1 MIRVVVDEARRQ
13 RWSMPARRLTITA
26 VTLVAVVGL
35 MMAELVSVGALIE
48 RNRTEVDA
56 GRDVQLVRSAASD
69 SPGVVSGPACE
80 ALTATI
86 GVAASGSLR
95 TMAPAEV
102 SALPGVGFQRAAISP
117 GLLEV
122 LDDELIADRSLAA
135 DARHDAVYVGATTA
149 RELGLA
155 TGNIVSID
163 GESDTSR
170 VVGVLDGPRS
180 ERFSRWILY
189 ETAAVDSMGEC
200 WIEFE
205 SNTSREGNAL
215 ASALLPG
222 PDPLV
227 SARMLDWGALTAYP
241 YEELELRW
249 ERLIWLPVG
258 IVVGLLF
265 GLTLWFRR
273 TDVALV
279 RALGF
284 TRIET
289 ALMFSVEVALSVCVA
304 TLAGVVITAAL
315 AGWSDLTVSSESL
328 LVALRS
334 VIAAIGIVLANVMT
348 TSWLLAGRSLADGL
362 KDR

>member
-1 MIRVVVDEARRQ
+1 
-13 RWSMPARRLTITA
+13 
-26 VTLVAVVGL
+26 
-35 MMAELVSVGALIE
+35 
-48 RNRTEVDA
+48 
-56 GRDVQLVRSAASD
+56 
-69 SPGVVSGPACE
+69 
-80 ALTATI
+80 
-86 GVAASGSLR
+86 
-95 TMAPAEV
+95 MAPAEV
-102 SALPGVGFQRAAISP
+102 SALPRVGFQRAAVSP
-117 GLLEV
+117 GLLAV
-122 LDDELIADRSLAA
+122 LEDELIADRSLAA
-135 DARHDAVYVGATTA
+135 DARHGAVYVGAATA

-155 TGNIVSID
+155 TGSIVSID

-170 VVGVLDGPRS
+170 VVGVLNGPRS

-189 ETAAVDSMGEC
+189 ETAPVGSMGEC

-205 SNTSREGNAL
+205 PNASREGNAL

-222 PDPLV
+222 SGPLV
-227 SARMLDWGALTAYP
+227 SARMLDWGALTTYP
-241 YEELELRW
+241 HEELELRW

-304 TLAGVVITAAL
+304 TFAGVVITAAL

-328 LVALRS
+328 LIALRS
-334 VIAAIGIVLANVMT
+334 VIAATGIVLANVMVT
-348 TSWLLAGRSLADGL
+348 GCLLAGRSLADGL

>member
-1 MIRVVVDEARRQ
+1 MIRVVFDEARRQ

-26 VTLVAVVGL
+26 VMLVAVVGS
-35 MMAELVSVGALIE
+35 MMAELASVGALIE

-56 GRDVQLVRSAASD
+56 GRDVQIVRPAASD
-69 SPGVVSGPACE
+69 SSGVVSGPACE
-80 ALTATI
+80 AMTDVI

-102 SALPGVGFQRAAISP
+102 SALPGVGFQRAAVSP
-117 GLLEV
+117 GLLAV
-122 LDDELIADRSLAA
+122 LKDELIADRSLDA
-135 DARHDAVYVGATTA
+135 DARRDSVYVGATTA

-155 TGNIVSID
+155 TGSIVSID

-180 ERFSRWILY
+180 ERFSRWLLY
-189 ETAAVDSMGEC
+189 ETAPVDSMGEC

-205 SNTSREGNAL
+205 SNASREGNAL
-215 ASALLPG
+215 ASALLAG
-222 PDPLV
+222 SGPLV
-227 SARMLDWGALTAYP
+227 SARMLDWGALTTYP

-258 IVVGLLF
+258 IVVGLLVS
-265 GLTLWFRR
+265 LTLWFRR

-284 TRIET
+284 TRTET

-304 TLAGVVITAAL
+304 TFAGVVITAAL
-315 AGWSDLTVSSESL
+315 TWWSDLTVSAESL

-334 VIAAIGIVLANVMT
+334 AIALIGIVLAIVMA
-348 TSWLLAGRSLADGL
+348 TSRLLAGRSLADGL